1 MDAPDEMVEAVARIA
16 PEPNGNGEH
25 LVEMLLGGHRHCA
38 WLSGSPRLIAALA
51 EVFARDAKVR
61 EIVQRMRG
69 LQAAARPIMRPPLAE
84 IAAND
89 IAALYPSPGDGWGV
103 WGEDDIPARLISE
116 EQR

>member
-16 PEPNGNGEH
+16 REPNGNGEH

-61 EIVQRMRG
+61 EIVAMQGDDFTCRYCPG
-69 LQAAARPIMRPPLAE
+69 AE
-84 IAAND
+84 Q
-89 IAALYPSPGDGWGV
+89 IAALYSEDGT
-103 WGEDDIPARLISE
+103 R
-116 EQR
+116 

>member
-51 EVFARDAKVR
+51 EVFARAAKAR
-61 EIVQRMRG
+61 DRG
-69 LQAAARPIMRPPLAE
+69 GQ
-84 IAAND
+84 
-89 IAALYPSPGDGWGV
+89 
-103 WGEDDIPARLISE
+103 
-116 EQR
+116 

>member
-61 EIVQRMRG
+61 EIVTEFFAPEPHRSAGKPMR
-69 LQAAARPIMRPPLAE
+69 
-84 IAAND
+84 ANNAFHD
-89 IAALYPSPGDGWGV
+89 IAALYPEAGKPDDSDIMPGSEFDGPV
-103 WGEDDIPARLISE
+103 VL
-116 EQR
+116 

>member
-61 EIVQRMRG
+61 EHWKVVER
-69 LQAAARPIMRPPLAE
+69 LHDHWCECPLPPDAPCDCNE
-84 IAAND
+84 FFHHWSA
-89 IAALYPSPGDGWGV
+89 IAALYSEDGT
-103 WGEDDIPARLISE
+103 R
-116 EQR
+116 